1 MVKVEG
7 TLDEMYELFGSAQ
20 KPVRAAKR
28 TVQKARPVAKRAKS
42 AWQKYIGQRK
52 NQIKFKSGSKK
63 GLLNMKAMA
72 KKFKRGRKK

>member
-1 MVKVEG
+1 MVKIEG

-20 KPVRAAKR
+20 KTVASARR
-28 TVQKARPVAKRAKS
+28 TVAKAKPVVKRAKS
-42 AWQKYIGQRK
+42 AWQKYIGQSK

-72 KKFKRGRKK
+72 KKFKRSKK

>member
-20 KPVRAAKR
+20 KTVRSAKR
-28 TVQKARPVAKRAKS
+28 TVQKARTVAKRAKS
-42 AWQKYIGQRK
+42 AWQKYIGQSK
-52 NQIKFKSGSKK
+52 NQIKFKSGAKK

>member
-1 MVKVEG
+1 LVKIEG

-20 KPVRAAKR
+20 KTVASARR
-28 TVQKARPVAKRAKS
+28 TVAKAKPVVKRAKS
-42 AWQKYIGQRK
+42 AWQKYIGQSK

-72 KKFKRGRKK
+72 KKFKRSKK

>member
-20 KPVRAAKR
+20 KTVRSAKR
-28 TVQKARPVAKRAKS
+28 TVQKTRTVAKRAKS
-42 AWQKYIGQRK
+42 AWQKYIGQTK

-63 GLLNMKAMA
+63 GLLNMKAMG
-72 KKFKRGRKK
+72 KKFRKGRKK